1 MDALFWDADQGG
13 YFNSRADDPTV
24 IARLKED
31 YDGAEPAPNS
41 VAVMN
46 LMRLDWMLGVAGV
59 REKALRTIEMLKG
72 QWSRAPHALPQL
84 LCAFE
89 LALTEPRTVVLAGDP
104 QSPEFRAL
112 TAVLH
117 ERLGLRRAILAV
129 DDTPRGAMA
138 RQWLETHRA
147 YLADFK
153 SVDGKPAA
161 YVCENFTCQRP
172 VCSAAELRSAL
183 HH

>member
-1 MDALFWDADQGG
+1 
-13 YFNSRADDPTV
+13 
-24 IARLKED
+24 
-31 YDGAEPAPNS
+31 
-41 VAVMN
+41 
-46 LMRLDWMLGVAGV
+46 
-59 REKALRTIEMLKG
+59 
-72 QWSRAPHALPQL
+72 LPQL

-89 LALTEPRTVVLAGDP
+89 LALTEPRTVVLAGNP
-104 QSPEFRAL
+104 QSPEFRSL

-129 DDTPRGAMA
+129 DDTPRGAAA
-138 RQWLETHRA
+138 RQWLGKHRA

-172 VCSAAELRSAL
+172 VCSAAELRAAL
-183 HH
+183 NY